1 MATIN
6 MDARNSRADYDADRD
21 ANPEN
26 KGQDSIRES
35 PSEEDFDSYIRNSSV
50 LYQLIVESSW
60 DAVIERCN
68 KYPKESEQVVVRES
82 EDSWRRLP
90 LHEACVR
97 GANAD
102 VIEALLQAYPAAAK
116 TEDHSNRLPL
126 HHACFHG
133 CSKAVVRKLICAN
146 PNGVYKKDV
155 YGKTPMTI
163 AESSSMSSKKGKS
176 DIIELLSKDPE
187 KCLVDEHRSKW
198 EKEQEHIISNY
209 QAALEREK
217 AKHQFKIQSIN
228 AAMKDQWLKY
238 ENEIRLL
245 KNQSNPRIDT
255 LVNDHRTE
263 KKEIIAQ
270 SKLQLENQRDLYERK
285 IGDLDQK
292 YKAATTRLVEMESE
306 IPLLRKSLQGSNA
319 VENSLKIQLETM
331 NEKMIALAAKEAE
344 TSRQNSELLTEVA
357 NSNIEASS
365 IILQLSSSIE
375 REKIMEAELKRLTK
389 ELKAE
394 KLASKK
400 LQHTMDSCRAENNS
414 LTQQLASHRDGL
426 ALMQVKAD
434 FYKMRADESTIEKV
448 EEARDDNKKLLVH
461 VNELKMLIE
470 EKEVELKLA
479 AQKFEESCTNN
490 DIVSSEFQM
499 QLQNVED
506 SKTKLNEMH
515 EEEKQ
520 DLLVQISTLTSSID
534 DLNASAGIL
543 KEQLSKEEARSKEAL
558 MMFQTLWKSKE
569 QKDAQV

>member
-1 MATIN
+1 MQKMATVSMI
-6 MDARNSRADYDADRD
+6 YDAHRD
-21 ANPEN
+21 ANPEIET
-26 KGQDSIRES
+26 QDSIRDS
-35 PSEEDFDSYIRNSSV
+35 PSEEDFDSYIKNSSV

-68 KYPKESEQVVVRES
+68 QYPKESEQVVVRES

-116 TEDHSNRLPL
+116 TEDHSDRLPL

-163 AESSSMSSKKGKS
+163 AESSSMSSKKVKS
-176 DIIELLSKDPE
+176 EIIELLSKDPE

-198 EKEQEHIISNY
+198 EEEQEKIISNY

-217 AKHQFKIQSIN
+217 AKHQLKIQSIN

-238 ENEIRLL
+238 ENEIRFL
-245 KNQSNPRIDT
+245 KNQSNPRIDA
-255 LVNDHRTE
+255 LVKDHRTE
-263 KKEIIAQ
+263 KNEMAAQ
-270 SKLQLENQRDLYERK
+270 NRLQLQKQRDLYERK
-285 IGDLDQK
+285 IGDLEQK
-292 YKAATTRLVEMESE
+292 YEAASTRLVEMESK
-306 IPLLRKSLQGSNA
+306 IPALTKSLQERNA
-319 VENSLKIQLETM
+319 LENSLKSQLEKM
-331 NEKMIALAAKEAE
+331 NEQMTALAAKEAE
-344 TSRQNSELLTEVA
+344 TSRQNSELLTEIA

-365 IILQLSSSIE
+365 TILQLSSSIE
-375 REKIMEAELKRLTK
+375 REKIMEVEMKRLTQ

-394 KLASKK
+394 KLASKR
-400 LQHTMDSCRAENNS
+400 LQHMMDSCRAENSS

-434 FYKMRADESTIEKV
+434 FYKMRADESTIEKL
-448 EEARDDNKKLLVH
+448 EEARDENKKLLLRIT
-461 VNELKMLIE
+461 ELKNLIE
-470 EKEVELKLA
+470 EKDIELQLAEQKL
-479 AQKFEESCTNN
+479 EEACRNI
-490 DIVSSEFQM
+490 DIVRGDFKM
-499 QLQNVED
+499 QLQSVED
-506 SKTKLNEMH
+506 SKTELIEMH
-515 EEEKQ
+515 EQEKHG
-520 DLLVQISTLTSSID
+520 LLVQISTLTSSID

-543 KEQLSKEEARSKEAL
+543 KEQLTKEEARSKEAL

-569 QKDAQV
+569 QKDAQASLV